1 MIAIGCDDAA
11 IEMKECLKAHLAIKG
26 IPFFDYGVDPENAVM
41 YPDIAKT
48 VSLAVSEGKHERGI
62 ILCGTGIG
70 MSIVANKIPGI
81 RAALCHDTFSA
92 ERARKSNDAQ
102 IITMGA
108 RVIGHELAKKI
119 IDTWLDSEFTD
130 GPSTPKV
137 NRIKEIEKEF
147 ITEPQNL
154 HDEPNNKE
162 YM

>member
-11 IEMKECLKAHLAIKG
+11 VDLKECLKKHLTMKG
-26 IPFFDYGVDPENAVM
+26 ISYIDYNDAGIQDEL
-41 YPDIAKT
+41 YPDTARRVAES
-48 VSLAVSEGKHERGI
+48 VSQGKHKRGI

-70 MSIVANKIPGI
+70 VSIVANKVPGI

-108 RVIGHELAKKI
+108 RVIGQELAKTI
-119 IDTWLDSEFTD
+119 LDTWLNSNFVD

-137 NRIKEIEKEF
+137 NRIKEIEKEYL
-147 ITEPQNL
+147 TETL
-154 HDEPNNKE
+154 
-162 YM
+162 

>member
-11 IEMKECLKAHLAIKG
+11 VDLKECLKAHLAAKG
-26 IPFFDYGVDPENAVM
+26 IEYVDYGIDPENASL
-41 YPDIAKT
+41 YPDIAKE
-48 VSLAVSEGKHERGI
+48 VSLAVSAGKHERGI

-70 MSIVANKIPGI
+70 VSIVANKVPGI

-102 IITMGA
+102 IITMGS
-108 RVIGHELAKKI
+108 RVIGSELAKAI
-119 IDTWLDSEFTD
+119 LDTWLDSEFSD

-147 ITEPQNL
+147 IG
-154 HDEPNNKE
+154 
-162 YM
+162 

>member
-11 IEMKECLKAHLAIKG
+11 IELKECLKAHMLKKG
-26 IPFFDYGVDPENAVM
+26 IEVADYGVDSDSEAL
-41 YPDIAKT
+41 YPDIAKA
-48 VSLAVSEGKHERGI
+48 VSVAVSEGKHQRGI

-70 MSIVANKIPGI
+70 VSIVANKVPGI

-108 RVIGHELAKKI
+108 RVIGSELAKSI
-119 IDTWLDSEFTD
+119 LDTWLASEFVD

-147 ITEPQNL
+147 IS
-154 HDEPNNKE
+154 
-162 YM
+162 

>member
-11 IEMKECLKAHLAIKG
+11 IELKECLIAHMSAKG
-26 IPFFDYGVDPENAVM
+26 IECIDYGVNPGKAEL
-41 YPDIAKT
+41 YPDIAK
-48 VSLAVSEGKHERGI
+48 AVSVAVAEGKHARGI

-70 MSIVANKIPGI
+70 VSIVANKVPGI

-102 IITMGA
+102 IITMGS
-108 RVIGHELAKKI
+108 RVIGQELAKTI
-119 IDTWLDSEFTD
+119 LDTWLDAEFTD

-147 ITEPQNL
+147 IA
-154 HDEPNNKE
+154 
-162 YM
+162 

>member
-11 IEMKECLKAHLAIKG
+11 IEMKECLKAHMESKG
-26 IPFFDYGVDPENAVM
+26 IEYVDYSSQPSDDEL
-41 YPDIAKT
+41 YPDIAKR
-48 VSLAVSEGKHERGI
+48 VSVAVSEGKHERGI

-70 MSIVANKIPGI
+70 VSIVANKVPGI

-102 IITMGA
+102 IITMGS
-108 RVIGHELAKKI
+108 RVIGLELAKAI

-130 GPSTPKV
+130 GPSTPKI

-147 ITEPQNL
+147 IA
-154 HDEPNNKE
+154 
-162 YM
+162 

>member
-11 IEMKECLKAHLAIKG
+11 VEMKECLKAHLASKG
-26 IPFFDYGVDPENAVM
+26 IECIDYGVDPENAEL
-41 YPDIAKT
+41 YPDIAKA
-48 VSLAVSEGKHERGI
+48 VSLAVSEGKVERGI

-70 MSIVANKIPGI
+70 VSIVANKVPGI

-108 RVIGHELAKKI
+108 RVIGIELAKTI
-119 IDTWLDSEFTD
+119 LDTWLESEFTD

-147 ITEPQNL
+147 IC
-154 HDEPNNKE
+154 
-162 YM
+162 

>member
-11 IEMKECLKAHLAIKG
+11 VELKECLKSHLASKG
-26 IPFFDYGVDPENAVM
+26 IEYVDYGIDPDNAAL

-48 VSLAVSEGKHERGI
+48 VSVAVSEGKHQRGI

-70 MSIVANKIPGI
+70 VSIVANKVPGI

-108 RVIGHELAKKI
+108 RVIGQELAKSI
-119 IDTWLDSEFTD
+119 LDTWLDSEFTD

-147 ITEPQNL
+147 IS
-154 HDEPNNKE
+154 
-162 YM
+162 

>member
-11 IEMKECLKAHLAIKG
+11 IELKECLKSHLTSKG
-26 IPFFDYGVDPENAVM
+26 IEYVDYGVDGESKAL

-48 VSLAVSEGKHERGI
+48 VSLAVSENKHSRGI

-70 MSIVANKIPGI
+70 VSIVANKIPGI

-108 RVIGHELAKKI
+108 RVIGHELAKTI
-119 IDTWLDSEFTD
+119 IDVWLESEFTD
-130 GPSTPKV
+130 GPSTEKV
-137 NRIKEIEKEF
+137 NRIKEIEREF
-147 ITEPQNL
+147 NQI
-154 HDEPNNKE
+154 
-162 YM
+162 

>member
-11 IEMKECLKAHLAIKG
+11 IELKECLKAHLASKG
-26 IPFFDYGVDPENAVM
+26 ISCTDYGVDTQDTVL
-41 YPDIAKT
+41 YPDVAKE

-70 MSIVANKIPGI
+70 VSIVANKVPGI

-108 RVIGHELAKKI
+108 RVIGPELAKTI
-119 IDTWLDSEFTD
+119 LDTWLDSEFSD

-137 NRIKEIEKEF
+137 NRIKEIENEF
-147 ITEPQNL
+147 IG
-154 HDEPNNKE
+154 D
-162 YM
+162 

>member
-1 MIAIGCDDAA
+1 MNSEVGMSIAIGCDDAA
-11 IEMKECLKAHLAIKG
+11 VELKEILKQHLSAKG
-26 IPFFDYGVDPENAVM
+26 IEFVDYGAAPEDGIL
-41 YPDIAKT
+41 YPDVAKE
-48 VSLAVSEGKHERGI
+48 VSVAVSKGRHERGI

-70 MSIVANKIPGI
+70 VSIVANKVPGI

-108 RVIGHELAKKI
+108 RVIGSELAKSI
-119 IDTWLDSEFTD
+119 LDTWLQSEFSD

-147 ITEPQNL
+147 IA
-154 HDEPNNKE
+154 
-162 YM
+162 

>member
-11 IEMKECLKAHLAIKG
+11 VDLKECLKEHLTAKG
-26 IPFFDYGVDPENAVM
+26 IEYVDYGVNPEKAEL

-48 VSLAVSEGKHERGI
+48 VSVAVAEGKHARGI

-70 MSIVANKIPGI
+70 VSIVANKVPGI

-102 IITMGA
+102 IITMGS
-108 RVIGHELAKKI
+108 RVIGQELAKTI
-119 IDTWLDSEFTD
+119 LDTWLDAEFTD

-147 ITEPQNL
+147 IA
-154 HDEPNNKE
+154 
-162 YM
+162 